1 MVKYLC
7 EGSDFKSLTVKGKIE
22 EENKVL
28 YQTYKKFEVKN
39 KSDKY
44 IFKFTRGYKSAGSAY
59 YNKKKVQVQSDTKS
73 EYLINQRLSKI
84 PEIIKIMHVE
94 YDLEKHILKRYTNKF
109 KGLSKVVKNKS
120 DLLVYEYYDEIQLI
134 KYLNKLKTI
143 EEVLECLDNVCNQLF
158 TIMEKIYKIEP
169 GFYFCQLTPYN
180 IFIDETTMK
189 IKISDLNHGS
199 SILSKKNPILNHLLF
214 SDESIIDLNILGKV
228 TKNGINSVRRSDLYI
243 FFWYIFGFLL
253 NNKKINSKLSIES
266 LNCLKNKF
274 LISLFSNIL
283 KFSISVNGKSKTVE
297 NLLKIGKLDKNNIQL
312 VFTELFQYCN
322 TKPLDLSFIK
332 TIKY

>member
-7 EGSDFKSLTVKGKIE
+7 EGTDFKDLVIKGKIE

-44 IFKFTRGYKSAGSAY
+44 IFKFTRGYKSTGSTY

-109 KGLSKVVKNKS
+109 KGLSKVVQNKS

-158 TIMEKIYKIEP
+158 KIMEKIYKLEP
-169 GFYFCQLTPYN
+169 GFCFCQLTPVSYTHLTLP
-180 IFIDETTMK
+180 TT
-189 IKISDLNHGS
+189 L
-199 SILSKKNPILNHLLF
+199 P
-214 SDESIIDLNILGKV
+214 V
-228 TKNGINSVRRSDLYI
+228 
-243 FFWYIFGFLL
+243 
-253 NNKKINSKLSIES
+253 
-266 LNCLKNKF
+266 
-274 LISLFSNIL
+274 
-283 KFSISVNGKSKTVE
+283 
-297 NLLKIGKLDKNNIQL
+297 
-312 VFTELFQYCN
+312 
-322 TKPLDLSFIK
+322 
-332 TIKY
+332 

>member
-1 MVKYLC
+1 
-7 EGSDFKSLTVKGKIE
+7 
-22 EENKVL
+22 
-28 YQTYKKFEVKN
+28 
-39 KSDKY
+39 
-44 IFKFTRGYKSAGSAY
+44 
-59 YNKKKVQVQSDTKS
+59 
-73 EYLINQRLSKI
+73 
-84 PEIIKIMHVE
+84 MHVE

-109 KGLSKVVKNKS
+109 KGLSKVVQNKS

-158 TIMEKIYKIEP
+158 KIMEKIYKLEP
-169 GFYFCQLTPYN
+169 GFCFCQLTPYN
-180 IFIDETTMK
+180 IFINETTKK
-189 IKISDLNHGS
+189 IKISDLNHGT

-214 SDESIIDLNILGKV
+214 ADESIIDLNILGKV

-243 FFWYIFGFLL
+243 FFGYIFGFLL
-253 NNKKINSKLSIES
+253 NNKKINSQLTIKS
-266 LNCLKNKF
+266 LKYLKDKF
-274 LISLFSNIL
+274 SISLFSNIL

-297 NLLKIGKLDKNNIQL
+297 NLLNKGKLDKKNIRL

-322 TKPLDLSFIK
+322 TKPLELSFIK